1 MNVSLANQPDCW
13 KCTLAVE
20 WHDCSWCP
28 AIAHRRG
35 IESRCGAP
43 TKPLPQ
49 AAILSHPVR
58 RQNLFKPMKTTTT
71 APRHPRMGFTLVE
84 LLTVIAII
92 GILAAMLM
100 TGLPAAMNAAKK
112 GKAKTEMVSI
122 VNAIQAYD
130 ADYSRLPATKGERNF
145 AESNPQFSQNDITL
159 GMTFPP
165 GNGTGY
171 NGTGLSYGGNNQ
183 VIAILMD
190 MEKFPNGVV
199 TSNNAHVYNP
209 KQVKYLNAKLSG
221 YDPTTNDPNPPGGVD
236 NAGNYRDPWGT
247 PYVITMDL
255 SYDDQCGDLLYA
267 RQSVS
272 QENGAAGFNGLSNP
286 NANPNTDNF
295 LHRGKVMVWS
305 AGKDKTYDT
314 QKIRAGKN
322 KDNVV
327 SW

>member
-1 MNVSLANQPDCW
+1 
-13 KCTLAVE
+13 
-20 WHDCSWCP
+20 
-28 AIAHRRG
+28 
-35 IESRCGAP
+35 
-43 TKPLPQ
+43 
-49 AAILSHPVR
+49 
-58 RQNLFKPMKTTTT
+58 MKTTTT
-71 APRHPRMGFTLVE
+71 APRIPRSGFTLVE

-112 GKAKTEMVSI
+112 GKAKTEMASI

-130 ADYSRLPATKGERNF
+130 ADYSRLPAPKDERDFAAVPANF
-145 AESNPQFSQNDITL
+145 QGSQADLTV

-165 GNGTGY
+165 G
-171 NGTGLSYGGNNQ
+171 GGNSALGKSAFDNNQ

-255 SYDDQCGDLLYA
+255 SYDDQCGDLLYSL
-267 RQSVS
+267 QSVS
-272 QENGAAGFNGLSNP
+272 QENGAAGFSGLSNP

-305 AGKDKTYDT
+305 AGKDKTYDN
-314 QKIRAGKN
+314 QKVRAGKN

>member
-1 MNVSLANQPDCW
+1 MNAGPANQPDCW
-13 KCTLAVE
+13 HCTLAVE

-35 IESRCGAP
+35 IESRCGAS

-49 AAILSHPVR
+49 PAILSHPVR
-58 RQNLFKPMKTTTT
+58 RQNLFKPMKMITT
-71 APRHPRMGFTLVE
+71 APRSLRLGFTLVE

-112 GKAKTEMVSI
+112 TKAKTEMASI

-130 ADYSRLPATKGERNF
+130 ADYSRMPISKDQQDWLNNTSKG
-145 AESNPQFSQNDITL
+145 DITVGL
-159 GMTFPP
+159 VFGP
-165 GNGTGY
+165 GPYSNY
-171 NGTGLSYGGNNQ
+171 NNSNT
-183 VIAILMD
+183 IAILMD
-190 MEKFPNGVV
+190 MTTYPNGVQTANV
-199 TSNNAHVYNP
+199 GHQRNP

-221 YDPTTNDPNPPGGVD
+221 YDPASNDPNPPGGVD
-236 NAGNYRDPWGT
+236 ITGIYRDPWGS
-247 PYVITMDL
+247 PYVITMDT
-255 SYDDQCGDLLYA
+255 SYDDQSSDLLYA

-272 QENGAAGFNGLSNP
+272 QEGGTAGFNGLFNSVDSGGNGDHF
-286 NANPNTDNF
+286 NY
-295 LHRGKVMVWS
+295 RGKAMVWS
-305 AGKDKTYDT
+305 AGKDKTYDA